1 MIGVG
6 RIRMDE
12 YKINIRL
19 TKVGMKLSQSVY
31 DKSQTLLIA
40 KDVELTAKMIMQ
52 LKFCGIEEVWVK
64 GKNLGKQWNELEEE
78 VVLPVHIEK
87 IKDTPVFKHFSE
99 AHHEVVESIKEDI
112 NGVILNNKEIDV
124 QALIDEINNILSQVT
139 NNIQIFDMLQCI
151 RAYDDSTY
159 IHSVNVG
166 LICNVMGKWLHFN
179 EVDIEVL
186 TVCGVLHDIGKLMM
200 PSNIIKKAGKL
211 TQGEYVTIQTHPY
224 IGYGLLKDKNIDE
237 RIKKAVLQHHE
248 KCDGTGYPSGLK
260 REEIEDFAKVVTIAD
275 VYDAMTADRV
285 YRQGVCPFDVIDIF
299 EQEGFQKY
307 DPDYLLTFLKHIAE
321 SYINKPV
328 QLSDN
333 REGQIIMLNQNKLS
347 RPVVKVGKD
356 YIDLLQEKNLS
367 IAKIL

>member
-6 RIRMDE
+6 RISMDE

-64 GKNLGKQWNELEEE
+64 GKNLGKQWNEPEEE

-179 EVDIEVL
+179 EADIEVL

-237 RIKKAVLQHHE
+237 RIKKAVLQHH
-248 KCDGTGYPSGLK
+248 
-260 REEIEDFAKVVTIAD
+260 D